1 MKLIVG
7 LGNPGKDYAGTRHNV
22 GFEAIRKLA
31 YDHNIDINRA
41 KFRAHFGEGF
51 IGRAKVILAC
61 PQTFMNLSGEA
72 VRDIMA
78 FYKLPQED
86 LIVVYDDISLAP
98 GAIRVRETG
107 SAGGHNGIKNIL
119 YHLETDEF
127 LRVRVGIGEKPKG
140 WDLADYVLSRFKP
153 NEMDDIVDGIT
164 QAATAVELILS
175 EGAQS
180 AMNRFNKR
188 QSAPKET
195 VLQEKQDT
203 KQESN
208 Q

>member
-7 LGNPGKDYAGTRHNV
+7 LGNPGKEYAGTRHNV
-22 GFEAIRKLA
+22 GFEAIQKLS
-31 YDHNIDINRA
+31 YDHNIEINRA

-51 IGRAKVILAC
+51 IGREKVILAR

-78 FYKLPQED
+78 FYKIPQED
-86 LIVVYDDISLAP
+86 LIVIYDDVSLAP

-127 LRVRVGIGEKPKG
+127 LRVRVGIGEKPPG
-140 WDLADYVLSRFKP
+140 WDLADYVLSRFRP
-153 NEMDDIVDGIT
+153 NEMDDIVGGIT
-164 QAATAVELILS
+164 QATEAVELILS
-175 EGAQS
+175 QGSKAV
-180 AMNRFNKR
+180 MNRFNKK
-188 QSAPKET
+188 QAAPEKPAPKENG
-195 VLQEKQDT
+195 QEQT
-203 KQESN
+203 T
-208 Q
+208 

>member
-7 LGNPGKDYAGTRHNV
+7 LGNPGKDYAGTRHNI
-22 GFEAIRKLA
+22 GFEAIQKLA

-51 IGRAKVILAC
+51 IGRTKVILAR

-78 FYKLPQED
+78 FYKMEQED
-86 LIVVYDDISLAP
+86 LIVIYDDVSLAP

-140 WDLADYVLSRFKP
+140 WDLADYVLSKFRP

-164 QAATAVELILS
+164 QATEAVELILS
-175 EGAQS
+175 EGVKS
-180 AMNRFNKR
+180 AMNRFNKK
-188 QSAPKET
+188 QTPLKEEKQET
-195 VLQEKQDT
+195 VSE
-203 KQESN
+203 E
-208 Q
+208 